1 MTYMYVEHVPVQNK
15 WKTKWQNIEIHFKI
29 FDINHLT
36 FTAFLTSLLQT
47 VYGSS
52 SLNHGH
58 QEQRTLL
65 NANISPA
72 SDVYTDKVIA
82 LVTYWQ
88 AIEHTHYH
96 IESVSPN

>member
-58 QEQRTLL
+58 QEQRTFYLMQTFHQHQMFIQIKSL
-65 NANISPA
+65 P
-72 SDVYTDKVIA
+72 
-82 LVTYWQ
+82 
-88 AIEHTHYH
+88 
-96 IESVSPN
+96 